1 MPGSP
6 DERVLLDLLRKGDEE
21 AARKLFNAYAERLLS
36 LARWRI
42 SQRMARRVDPE
53 DIVQSV
59 FRTFF
64 TRVKSGHLTFEEQ
77 DDLSKLLVSITVRKT
92 LRQIAFH
99 RAAKRDP
106 AMEVAQDDSSAQSLP
121 DVESV
126 EPSPEAEVVFV
137 DLLEHFLAR
146 LEPRDR
152 QILELRL
159 QGYRTAEIAEKLNIL
174 DRTVR
179 RTFEQI
185 RAAAE
190 NDDDLTS

>member
-21 AARKLFNAYAERLLS
+21 AYRNLFNAYAERLLG

-53 DIVQSV
+53 DILQSV

-64 TRVKSGHLTFEEQ
+64 TRVKAGHLSFEDQ

-106 AMEVAQDDSSAQSLP
+106 GMEVVQDDSSAQSLP
-121 DVESV
+121 DVQSV
-126 EPSPEAEVVFV
+126 KPSPEAEVIFV
-137 DLLEHFLAR
+137 DLLEHFMAR
-146 LEPRDR
+146 LEPRER

-159 QGYRTAEIAEKLNIL
+159 QGYRTTEIAEKLGIL

-185 RAAAE
+185 RSVAE
-190 NDDDLTS
+190 DDELTT

>member
-1 MPGSP
+1 MPGSS

-21 AARKLFNAYAERLLS
+21 AARKLFNAYAERLLN

-64 TRVKSGHLTFEEQ
+64 TRVKAGLLTFEEQ

-92 LRQIAFH
+92 LRQIAHH

-121 DVESV
+121 DVQDV
-126 EPSPEAEVVFV
+126 EPSPEATVIFV
-137 DLLEHFLAR
+137 DLLEHFLGQLR
-146 LEPRDR
+146 PQDRPVLEM
-152 QILELRL
+152 RL
-159 QGYRTAEIAEKLNIL
+159 QGYRTEEIAKKLGTS
-174 DRTVR
+174 DRQIR
-179 RTFEQI
+179 RTLEYI
-185 RAAAE
+185 RAVAE
-190 NDDDLTS
+190 QEELVS

>member
-1 MPGSP
+1 MPGTP
-6 DERVLLDLLRKGDEE
+6 DERVLLDLLRKGDED
-21 AARKLFNAYAERLLS
+21 AARQLFNAYAERLLS

-64 TRVKSGHLTFEEQ
+64 TRVKSGHLSFAEQ

-106 AMEVAQDDSSAQSLP
+106 SMEVAQDDSSAQSLP
-121 DVESV
+121 DVQSV
-126 EPSPEAEVVFV
+126 EPSPEAEVIFV
-137 DLLEHFLAR
+137 DLLEHFLGR
-146 LEPRDR
+146 LRPQDR
-152 QILELRL
+152 PVLEMRL
-159 QGYRTAEIAEKLNIL
+159 QGYRTEEIAKKLGTS
-174 DRTVR
+174 DRQIR
-179 RTFEQI
+179 RTLEYI
-185 RAAAE
+185 RAVAE
-190 NDDDLTS
+190 DDELTS